1 MFIRRARTRT
11 NEQGEAYYSYRL
23 VRSEREGE
31 RVRQRTLLNLGSEFP
46 IAREHWRGLCTRIQE
61 LLKGQAAL
69 FSCPEEVERE
79 AQRIAAQLVQR
90 TPAVPSEALEPPDLQ
105 TVDVNSLELT
115 RPRSVGVE
123 HVGLWAMEQ
132 LGLGALLERLGFNS
146 VDRACAMATIIAR
159 MAAPGSERA
168 SWRWLCERSALGDLL
183 GVDFECMSMM
193 RLYRASDALMA
204 KRAAIETH
212 LFEQATELFGLRH
225 TVTLYDLTNTF
236 YEGSAAAHPKARRGH
251 SREKRSDCPLLT
263 LGLVLDG
270 SGFVRR
276 SEVFSGSVSE
286 AATLAG
292 MLDALHAPADAL
304 VVMDAG
310 IATEANITWL
320 KDGGYRY
327 LVVSR
332 ERNRHFDPDLA
343 VAIETRSRQ
352 KVHVHKVIDK
362 DDSEARLYCYSE
374 ARAKKEQDIADHFA
388 TRFEDQLQKLNDGL
402 GRPRTRKRL
411 DLVWQRIGRFR
422 EKSRGV
428 GAHYT
433 IEVIA
438 DDSGKKARA
447 ITWKRQVRAGTMIT
461 HPGVYCLRTNMAD
474 WDEEA
479 LWRTYTA
486 LTDVEAVFRS
496 LKSELGL
503 RPIFHE
509 TQKRS
514 DGHLFITVIA
524 CQLVQTIRRRLGEK
538 GERASWSSLR
548 SILEGQQRVT
558 AIFRRK
564 DGRTCERLHAPSPDN
579 AGSTMRSASIPLR
592 EASRS
597 WSPEPGISRRK
608 PGM

>member
-46 IAREHWRGLCTRIQE
+46 IAREHWRELCTRIQE

-132 LGLGALLERLGFNS
+132 LGLGAQLERLGFNS

-388 TRFEDQLQKLNDGL
+388 TRFEDQLQKLNEGL

-428 GAHYT
+428 GAHYA

-438 DDSGKKARA
+438 DDSGEKARA
-447 ITWKRQVRAGTMIT
+447 ITWKRQPRAGTMIT

-503 RPIFHE
+503 RPIFHQ

-564 DGRTCERLHAPSPDN
+564 DGRTLHVRKATRAEPRQRRIYEALGLDPAP
-579 AGSTMRSASIPLR
+579 G
-592 EASRS
+592 
-597 WSPEPGISRRK
+597 GIRK
-608 PGM
+608 LVA